1 MSVTVSNK
9 MHGVK
14 KTLSPSNKHE
24 LANFSEAYSVTVP
37 GQPPI
42 YISRPMIDRISI
54 IGEVP
59 KSVFGNGDLAG
70 RGLKHFSRVFKCA
83 LKDKDCKLRKAKG
96 GKSSFAKGWPKP
108 GEQRG
113 YIKIGPRRARAEVAI
128 QPLIG
133 PKGKVIAWRLRLE
146 WNPRK
151 AGVEG
156 FERLRSLVAHD
167 LFIDPQ
173 CALEWFQG
181 ARITR
186 LDIAVDV
193 LGVER
198 PSLFLR
204 LPDQKKVQT
213 YGRWASGLETTNHKS
228 SEGGK
233 GKGGLS
239 AYDKR
244 QEQLDKKPDKEPMF
258 GQVPHQRIERRLVV
272 PGAKQPVLG
281 HLADEP
287 DRLAEP
293 MIRLLRDLPGGPS
306 KIDQQ
311 VVAGAVLWL
320 GWKKMSASF
329 TGSQLQAW
337 KALRRHDT
345 AFWDTG
351 LIWKHWPQAVA
362 EAGLSSVAHS

>member
-1 MSVTVSNK
+1 MNVTICKKSA
-9 MHGVK
+9 GLG
-14 KTLSPSNKHE
+14 KTLSPSNKHG
-24 LANFSEAYSVTVP
+24 LPNFSEAYSVFVP
-37 GQPPI
+37 DQPPI
-42 YISRPMIDRISI
+42 YISRPLIDRISI

-70 RGLKHFSRVFKCA
+70 RGLKHFGRVFKRA

-113 YIKIGPRRARAEVAI
+113 YIKVGPRRARAEVAI

-133 PKGKVIAWRLRLE
+133 PNGKILAWRLRLE

-167 LFIDPQ
+167 LFVDPQ
-173 CALEWFQG
+173 GALEWFQG

-186 LDIAVDV
+186 LDIAVDI

-198 PSLFLR
+198 PSLFVR

-213 YGRWASGLETTNHKS
+213 YGRWTSGIETTNHKP

-233 GKGGLS
+233 GTGGLS

-244 QEQLDKKPDKEPMF
+244 QEQSDKKPGKEPMF
-258 GQVPHQRIERRLVV
+258 GQFAHQRIERRFVMT
-272 PGAKQPVLG
+272 GGKQPLLG
-281 HLADEP
+281 YLADEP
-287 DRLAEP
+287 DRLTGP

-306 KIDQQ
+306 KTDQQ
-311 VVAGAVLWL
+311 IAAGAVLWI
-320 GWKKMSASF
+320 GWKKMSHSLQ
-329 TGSQLQAW
+329 GPQLQAW
-337 KALRRHDT
+337 KILRKHDT

-351 LIWKHWPQAVA
+351 LIWKHWPEAVA
-362 EAGLSSVAHS
+362 AVGLASVART